1 MRTTRW
7 PRLAAVA
14 ALVAGVVLSGTH
26 LTQAAAAEPV
36 LIGSRSVTLLTGDR
50 VEVDAL
56 GHRTIHPGPN
66 RDKAAFSYYERDGHH
81 FVVPVDALRPLADD
95 RLDERLFDIDA
106 LLAAGYDGA
115 GLPVI
120 VTSRPG
126 LAPAQIAGSVSL
138 PAVNGF
144 AAPARLDGAVWR
156 SLDSPGVRKIWLD
169 SVRKPQ
175 LDKSAAQ
182 IGAPIAWQAG
192 YTGAGVTVAVLDSGI
207 DKTHPDLATRVAEA
221 RIFSDAPD
229 GLDRI
234 GHGTH
239 VASIIAGTGAKYR
252 GIASGARLLDGKVFD
267 DNGSARDSWIIAGMQ
282 WAAESGAKIVNLS
295 LAQPDVPDSDPLEEA
310 VNSLSAQHGTLF
322 VVSAGNDGPTG
333 GTVGSPG
340 SADAAL
346 TVGAVDR
353 TDKIL
358 AFSGRGPRVGDGAV
372 KPDITAPGMAI
383 VAARSSASPG
393 DGPYVAD
400 FGTSMATAHVSGAAA
415 VLAQQHP
422 DWSGERIKDVLM
434 ASAKPGAGQTIFQEG
449 TGRVDVAAAIG
460 QTLST
465 EPASVHLGVQR
476 VPDTSG
482 KIYSRTVTYRN
493 TGTAE
498 SVLDLRSV
506 LIGPDGKPVNLIT
519 VTPARLTVP
528 AGGTATATYT
538 ITPPADAPQ
547 GIYAGVVLAGAMR
560 TPIVFIRSEQT
571 YEVKVRQL
579 GLDGFP
585 AIAGYARI
593 VSKAAGAR
601 QYQVPATGRLR
612 LPKGE
617 YSVDALLVGDNLNW
631 LFQPSF
637 TVAGDSEVVVDY
649 RLTKPLSITPPV
661 RATSRF
667 ADVALTYG
675 DYATGIAG
683 TDITRTT
690 TGTAGP
696 RVPGDALTTKV
707 HTQWLAENGDFYG
720 LAYFGHGGLPDG
732 LVKRPS
738 KRDLAHVRAG
748 LNTTNQ
754 GSIGA
759 RAASPYPAVG
769 DVLDSSPGY
778 DVAALPRVRD
788 EYYTT
793 ESDGALWSLLLAQ
806 LSPTGVLEA
815 TSLSPLRHY
824 RPGRDYTETYNRGVF
839 GPVFPP
845 LPKNQSFVSRAK
857 DSIRAAMSLY
867 GDGGGNAGDVT
878 LASRTTT
885 LYRDGAKV
893 GESTDLTGPAAF
905 PVPAETGTYQL
916 VSDATRV
923 PGVSL
928 STRVV
933 ASWTFQSGHTE
944 AAQAIPVSTIR
955 FTPRLDENNSTPK
968 GRLFVVPVSLQA
980 QGSVESRPLS
990 GPVEVSY
997 DSGKTWQKA
1006 PLISGAAIL
1015 CHPNTASTVSLRAK
1029 STSRS
1034 GQVVELTII
1043 DAYKLR

>member
-14 ALVAGVVLSGTH
+14 AVVAGVVLSGTH
-26 LTQAAAAEPV
+26 LTHAAAAEPT
-36 LIGSRSVTLLTGDR
+36 LLGSRSVTLLTGDR

-66 RDKAAFSYYERDGHH
+66 REKASFSYYEKDGHH
-81 FVVPVDALRPLADD
+81 FIVPVDALRSLADD

-106 LLAAGYDGA
+106 LLEAGYDGSDV
-115 GLPVI
+115 PVI
-120 VTSRPG
+120 VTYRPG
-126 LAPAQIAGSVSL
+126 LAPVQPVGAAKL

-144 AAPARLDGAVWR
+144 AVAARPDGAVWR

-169 SVRKPQ
+169 GVRKPQ

-182 IGAPIAWQAG
+182 IGAPVAWQAG
-192 YTGAGVTVAVLDSGI
+192 YTGTGVKVAVLDSGI
-207 DKTHPDLATRVAEA
+207 DKKHPDLATRVVQA
-221 RIFSDAPD
+221 RTFSDAPD

-239 VASIIAGTGAKYR
+239 IASIIAGTGAKYR
-252 GIASGARLLDGKVFD
+252 GIASGAQLLDGKVFD
-267 DNGSARDSWIIAGMQ
+267 DSGSARDSWIIAGMQ
-282 WAAESGAKIVNLS
+282 WAAESGAKVVNLS
-295 LAQPDVPDSDPLEEA
+295 LAAPDQTDPDPLEDA
-310 VNSLSAQHGTLF
+310 VNTLSAQHGTLF
-322 VVSAGNDGPTG
+322 VVSAGNSGPTG

-358 AFSGRGPRVGDGAV
+358 SFSSRGPRVGDGAV

-383 VAARSSASPG
+383 VAARSSDSPG

-400 FGTSMATAHVSGAAA
+400 FGTSMAAAHVSGAAA

-422 DWSGERIKDVLM
+422 DWSGERLKDVLM

-460 QTLST
+460 QTLSS
-465 EPASVHLGVQR
+465 EPASVHLGIQKL
-476 VPDTSG
+476 PDNEGSAF
-482 KIYSRTVTYRN
+482 SRTVTYRN
-493 TGTAE
+493 TGVTE
-498 SVLDLRSV
+498 STLDLKTV
-506 LIGPDGKPVNLIT
+506 LIAPDGKPVTMLT
-519 VTPARLTVP
+519 VSPARLTIP

-538 ITPPADAPQ
+538 ITPPTGAAQ
-547 GIYAGVVLAGAMR
+547 GIYGGVVLAGSMR
-560 TPIVFIRSEQT
+560 TPVVFVRSEQT
-571 YEVKVRQL
+571 YEVKVRQI
-579 GLDGFP
+579 GLDGSP

-601 QYQVPATGRLR
+601 QYQVPATGRIR

-631 LFQPSF
+631 LFQPSL
-637 TVAGDSEVVVDY
+637 TVSGNMEVVVDY
-649 RLTKPLSITPPV
+649 RLTKPLSIRPPA

-667 ADVALTYG
+667 ADVTLSYG
-675 DYATGIAG
+675 DYQTGIAG

-696 RVPGDALTTKV
+696 RVPGDAVTTKV
-707 HTQWLAENGDFYG
+707 HTQWVADNGDFYG
-720 LAYFGHGGLPDG
+720 LAYFGRGGLPDG
-732 LVKRPS
+732 MVKRPS
-738 KRDLAHVRAG
+738 KRDLAHVRAN
-748 LNTTNQ
+748 LNTTTP

-759 RAASPYPAVG
+759 RAAAPYPVVG
-769 DVLDSSPGY
+769 EVLDSSPGY

-793 ESDGALWSLLLAQ
+793 SSDGALWNSLLAQ
-806 LSPTGVLEA
+806 LSPAGVLEA
-815 TSLSPLRHY
+815 TSLSPLRAY
-824 RPGRDYTETYNRGVF
+824 RAGHDYTETFNRGVF

-845 LPKNQSFVSRAK
+845 LPKNQSFVSRAG
-857 DSIRAAMSLY
+857 DTVRAAMSLY
-867 GDGGGNAGDVT
+867 GDANGNAGDVT

-885 LYRDGAKV
+885 LYRDGTKI
-893 GESTDLTGPAAF
+893 GESTDLTGPAMF
-905 PVPAETGTYQL
+905 PVPAEAGKYQL
-916 VSDATRV
+916 VTEATRA
-923 PGVSL
+923 PGVPL
-928 STRVV
+928 STRIT
-933 ASWTFQSGHTE
+933 ASWTFQSTHAETP
-944 AAQAIPVSTIR
+944 AAIPVSTIR
-955 FTPRLDENNSTPK
+955 FTPRLDDNNSAAK

-980 QGSVESRPLS
+980 QGSTATRPLS
-990 GPVEVSY
+990 GAVDVSY

-1006 PLISGAAIL
+1006 PVLGGAAIL
-1015 CHPNTASTVSLRAK
+1015 CHPPTAGTVSLRAR
-1029 STSRS
+1029 TADRS
-1034 GQVVELTII
+1034 VELTII
-1043 DAYKLR
+1043 DAYTLH